1 MDALRSKR
9 RVRAEVWRR
18 MRELGVAHPFNRI
31 PPFPGQ
37 DAAASLLRT
46 LDVYKSAERVFVPPD
61 SAQYHVRLNALR
73 DGKTVVMATPALADG
88 FYELDPSAPN
98 LSDEGVWRSAVRGRE
113 VVKYGR
119 RLKTSLEDIGRI
131 DLMVTGAVAVS
142 RGDGSRIGK
151 GTGFFDLEYAILKEV
166 GSVGETTPIVAVVH
180 DSQVF
185 DELPHDKN
193 DVAVNFIVTPT
204 RVIEVKEPRGRPT
217 GIDWKRLDSRRI
229 LKMRPLTELEMKIK
243 VSKAMSYILRHRK
256 SPEMREDG
264 FMSLEALLRDL
275 RRRVPYADEEL
286 VMDVVRSDPKGRYE
300 LRDGMI
306 RARYGHS
313 VDVRMELPP
322 ADVATLYH
330 GTTAEAAAEILR
342 EGLKPMGRRKVHL
355 SARVEDAIEVGKRRT
370 DRPVILKV
378 DAGAAMAE
386 GVRIE
391 KATDRV
397 YVADFIPPK
406 FISLLDDPGE
416 HSRRSLEG

>member
-1 MDALRSKR
+1 MDPSRSKKQ
-9 RVRAEVWRR
+9 VRAEVWKR
-18 MRELGVAHPFNRI
+18 MQELGVTHPFNKI

-37 DAAASLLRT
+37 EAAASLLRT
-46 LDVYKSAERVFVPPD
+46 LDVYKNAERIFVPPD
-61 SAQYHVRLNALR
+61 SAQYHVRLNALK
-73 DGKTVVMATPALADG
+73 DGKTVIMATPALADG
-88 FYELDPSAPN
+88 FYELDPSV
-98 LSDEGVWRSAVRGRE
+98 LDENVWRSAVRSKE

-119 RLKTSLEDIGRI
+119 RLKTSFEDIGRI

-142 RGDGSRIGK
+142 RSDGSRIGK
-151 GTGFFDLEYAILKEV
+151 GTGFFDLEYAILKEI

-180 DSQVF
+180 DLQVF

-193 DVAVNFIVTPT
+193 DVAVNLIVTPT
-204 RVIEVKEPRGRPT
+204 QVIEIKEPRRRPT
-217 GIDWKRLDSRRI
+217 GIDWKRLDNRRI
-229 LKMRPLTELEMKIK
+229 LKIRPLTELEMKIK

-256 SPEMREDG
+256 SPKMREDG
-264 FMSLEALLRDL
+264 FMSLKALLKDL

-286 VMDVVRSDPKGRYE
+286 VIDVVRSDPKGRYE

-313 VDVRMELPP
+313 IDVRIELPA

-355 SARVEDAIEVGKRRT
+355 SASVEDAIEVGKRRT
-370 DRPVILKV
+370 DRPVILKI
-378 DAGAAMAE
+378 DAEAAMAE
-386 GVRIE
+386 GIRIE

-406 FISLLDDPGE
+406 FISLLGDLGAA
-416 HSRRSLEG
+416 